1 MKYYYENNDEN
12 FHKYYCTYLLKRLM
26 SDFIEIIP
34 FIVEY
39 SYNNIS
45 TNYSISYI
53 YLYLHI
59 LKYIKSL
66 GIGVTKTTSKYI
78 NIFF

>member
-12 FHKYYCTYLLKRLM
+12 FHIYYCTYLLKRLM